1 MSSKPII
8 AVSPLVDYQRDS
20 LWMLPG
26 YFEGIEQAG
35 GIPLMLPLTTDAEE
49 LEEILYKCRGVLLTG
64 GQDVSPQ
71 VYGCADKDAI
81 KLVGETSPER
91 DIEERL
97 LLKLALAQDL
107 PVLGIC
113 RGIQVINAMLGGTLW
128 QDLPAQNPSQVNHH
142 GTAPYN
148 KPVHSVDVLPNTPL
162 ADYLGAGE
170 LRVNSYH
177 HQAVKTLAPKLEA
190 MAKSEDGLVE
200 ALWHTEK
207 RFVWGVQWH
216 PEFAYKTDDASRQI
230 FSALID
236 ATYPREL
243 IWV

>member
-1 MSSKPII
+1 MSDKPII
-8 AVSPLVDYQRDS
+8 GVCPLVDYQRDS

-35 GIPLMLPLTTDAEE
+35 GIPLMLPLTKDEAT
-49 LEEILYKCRGVLLTG
+49 LEQILLKCNGLLITG
-64 GQDVSPQ
+64 GQDVGPEL
-71 VYGCADKDAI
+71 YGCADKEAI
-81 KLVGETSPER
+81 KLVGETSPDR
-91 DIEERL
+91 DIEERM
-97 LLKLALAQDL
+97 LLKLAMAQDM

-113 RGIQVINAMLGGTLW
+113 RGIQVINALLGGTLW
-128 QDLPAQNPSQVNHH
+128 QDLPTQNPSDVNHH
-142 GTAPYN
+142 GTAPYD
-148 KPVHSVDVLPNTPL
+148 KPVHTVQILPNTPL
-162 ADYLGAGE
+162 ADYLGARE
-170 LRVNSYH
+170 LPVNSYH

-190 MAKSEDGLVE
+190 MAKSSDGLVE

-207 RFVWGVQWH
+207 RFLWAVQWH
-216 PEFAYKTDDASRQI
+216 PEFAFKTDDASRQI